1 MLSLFNMTNEYKKYE
16 DSLVPP
22 LGGGGGAGGIQ
33 ILVFKTNLSSTKH
46 ISKVKPSLN
55 LHPYIKEWN
64 VDLHD
69 CDNILRVVSENI
81 QATEVQQIILNAGY
95 VCEELN

>member
-1 MLSLFNMTNEYKKYE
+1 MADTKDKAFISSGSK
-16 DSLVPP
+16 VPP
-22 LGGGGGAGGIQ
+22 SGGGGGFGGLD

-46 ISKVKPSLN
+46 IGKVKPSLN
-55 LHPYIKEWN
+55 MHPYIKEWN

-81 QATEVQQIILNAGY
+81 AAREVKQIILDAGY
-95 VCEELN
+95 FCEELN

>member
-1 MLSLFNMTNEYKKYE
+1 MSNEIKNNKA
-16 DSLVPP
+16 STVPP
-22 LGGGGGAGGIQ
+22 SGGGGGMV

-69 CDNILRVVSENI
+69 RDNVLRVVSENI
-81 QATEVQQIILNAGY
+81 PAIEIQQIILNAGY
-95 VCEELN
+95 HCEELY

>member
-1 MLSLFNMTNEYKKYE
+1 MTNEIKNNNVSK
-16 DSLVPP
+16 VPP
-22 LGGGGGAGGIQ
+22 PTGGGAGGMGFE

-64 VDLHD
+64 VDLQD
-69 CDNILRVVSENI
+69 CDNILRVVSVNI
-81 QATEVQQIILNAGY
+81 PAGEVEQIILNAGY
-95 VCEELN
+95 FCEELN